1 MKYFQLTF
9 LVFLITQN
17 LFALTS
23 GFNFQAVLRDAEGNI
38 LANEDVEITIS
49 LLSLDGK
56 EVYSETHTTKTNA
69 TGLMSLVIGEGTS
82 DINFSDIEWSN
93 KYDLVIKVNGEEFDP
108 QPLNSVPYALYA
120 ENGLT
125 SELIEAIEANIA
137 KVGITPAQDSAIA
150 LISNTSGY
158 YNTAFGIGALDTIR
172 NGNLNTAIGHSALA
186 LNTDGSGNT
195 AVGFEALKSN
205 STTQNT
211 AIGSGALALNTIGTF
226 NTALG
231 ANALRGNVIGGRNTA
246 VGRHAL
252 FFNNGS
258 ANTALGGESLNQSL
272 TGDNNVAIGHVSG
285 ISLINGSDNIFI
297 GKYSDPSSPDATN
310 QVVIGTGAVGQ
321 ADNTVTLGNSSVT
334 DIYAAED
341 GEAIIH
347 AGGITFSDGTTQTTA
362 SSSDGGSGGGTSSSN
377 VTFNQVL
384 TSGFTDSTTV
394 LEIGN
399 FTIRVKSIDNSNHY
413 LEWKVNTGDIS
424 DYFAATVTMKG
435 SRAADW
441 NAMNVEPVVGNNSGI
456 RAEDTFTEIVDRTNN
471 YTGGESG
478 GYLNSPGLWYYKTVE
493 VELTNEQHNESYKIT
508 AIVNGL
514 GKVMLKGEHWDFK

>member
-38 LANEDVEITIS
+38 LVNEDVEITIS

-150 LISNTSGY
+150 LISNKSGY
-158 YNTAFGIGALDTIR
+158 Y
-172 NGNLNTAIGHSALA
+172 
-186 LNTDGSGNT
+186 
-195 AVGFEALKSN
+195 
-205 STTQNT
+205 
-211 AIGSGALALNTIGTF
+211 
-226 NTALG
+226 
-231 ANALRGNVIGGRNTA
+231 
-246 VGRHAL
+246 
-252 FFNNGS
+252 
-258 ANTALGGESLNQSL
+258 
-272 TGDNNVAIGHVSG
+272 
-285 ISLINGSDNIFI
+285 
-297 GKYSDPSSPDATN
+297 
-310 QVVIGTGAVGQ
+310 
-321 ADNTVTLGNSSVT
+321 NTVTLGNSSVT

-362 SSSDGGSGGGTSSSN
+362 SSSDGGSGGGTTSSN

-456 RAEDTFTEIVDRTNN
+456 RAEDTFTEIVNRTNN

>member
-56 EVYSETHTTKTNA
+56 EVYSETHTSQTNA

-82 DINFSDIEWSN
+82 DINFSNIDWSQ
-93 KYDLVIKVNGEEFDP
+93 KYGLEIKVNGEQFSA
-108 QPLNSVPYALYA
+108 QQLNSVPYALYS

-125 SELIEAIEANIA
+125 PEQASAITANTA
-137 KVGITPAQDSAIA
+137 KAGITSEQAAAIIA
-150 LISNTSGY
+150 
-158 YNTAFGIGALDTIR
+158 NTAKTGITADQA
-172 NGNLNTAIGHSALA
+172 TAIVANSQNIFFDTL
-186 LNTDGSGNT
+186 GNT
-195 AVGFEALKSN
+195 AVGYVALVSN
-205 STTQNT
+205 ASGAKNTVLGSGSMYVNREGEGNT
-211 AIGSGALALNTIGTF
+211 AIGQLTLPSNTSGDN
-226 NTALG
+226 
-231 ANALRGNVIGGRNTA
+231 NTA
-246 VGRHAL
+246 VGNEA
-252 FFNNGS
+252 GY
-258 ANTALGGESLNQSL
+258 TL
-272 TGDNNVAIGHVSG
+272 TTGQNNVLIGALS
-285 ISLINGSDNIFI
+285 
-297 GKYSDPSSPDATN
+297 KTSSVDSEN
-310 QVVIGTGAVGQ
+310 QIVIGTGAVGQ

-456 RAEDTFTEIVDRTNN
+456 RAEDTFTEIVDRNNN